1 METTPRRYEIRRLT
15 KEEQLRLE
23 QMLFEQMENQRWYS
37 IVVLK
42 QLVAEIMI
50 PLN

>member
-1 METTPRRYEIRRLT
+1 MDTTPRRYEIRPLT
-15 KEEQLRLE
+15 REEQQKLE
-23 QMLFEQMENQRWYS
+23 QKLYEQMENQRWYS

-42 QLVAEIMI
+42 NLVAEIMV